1 MALKTNSYSALPFVL
16 KVWGWECGGDGGW
29 ETSAELLYISEPWCG
44 NNVFSGGRVPECW
57 VTSFLLRLR
66 SGRPDGL
73 RARGQIL
80 ISAQRTV
87 LSVSEGETEVKA
99 CPPERGRV
107 CAEGWETPR
116 SPCEHR
122 TRPWMGSTVQKQ
134 HTYTHTHS
142 HTGRPSISV
151 T

>member
-1 MALKTNSYSALPFVL
+1 M
-16 KVWGWECGGDGGW
+16 
-29 ETSAELLYISEPWCG
+29 
-44 NNVFSGGRVPECW
+44 PECW

-107 CAEGWETPR
+107 CAEG
-116 SPCEHR
+116 
-122 TRPWMGSTVQKQ
+122 
-134 HTYTHTHS
+134 
-142 HTGRPSISV
+142 
-151 T
+151 